1 MNRHAWSVFLGLAVG
16 CAVVQG
22 AESLTRTDDL
32 ALKKAYNAVDAMAQ
46 SPNAFELQDLRQ
58 RKERAA
64 VDVAY
69 LDSQIQWLRAHYQ
82 KEIQSGGA
90 KKAEVQKLEKSL
102 TAARATLAKLDKE
115 EADLSKTTGETVP
128 SNLVVPSDVLE
139 VYVTEDASFNGVY
152 QVRRGGY
159 IVIPQLG
166 RIQVAGYPLAA
177 AEAAVKGCLEAS
189 FLQKA
194 TVLVERRSS
203 QATAAAPAREG
214 VLYDGEMV
222 TRAPGVAMLEGV
234 GGASL
239 VSTILRTGGTS
250 PYADMEHVRVLRLV
264 DGKPLMETVN
274 VDAILA
280 GDELASDLT
289 LQDDDIVIVPT
300 RVGKTNEAYV
310 TGQVTNPG
318 ILPLLKQ
325 EEITV
330 YSAVL
335 RSGGFDRFA
344 NLKKAYVLR
353 DEGDGVKVRMNVNLK
368 DVEKGNAAD
377 LVLQS
382 GDIVV
387 VPEKFFSF

>member
-1 MNRHAWSVFLGLAVG
+1 MKLDAWSVFLGLALG

-22 AESLTRTDDL
+22 AESLSREDGV
-32 ALKKAYNAVDAMAQ
+32 ALKKAYNTVDKLAS
-46 SPNAFELQDLRQ
+46 SPSAFELQDLRQ
-58 RKERAA
+58 RKERAS

-69 LDSQIQWLRAHYQ
+69 IQGQMHWLDARG
-82 KEIQSGGA
+82 KKNEA
-90 KKAEVQKLEKSL
+90 KKLESTL
-102 TAARATLAKLDKE
+102 AAARETLTKLTKQEAQLAKGTDG
-115 EADLSKTTGETVP
+115 AMPTVD
-128 SNLVVPSDVLE
+128 LVVPGDVLE

-166 RIQVAGYPLAA
+166 RVQVAGYPLAA
-177 AEAAVKGCLEAS
+177 AEAVVKGSLDVS
-189 FLQKA
+189 YLNNA

-203 QATAAAPAREG
+203 QITSMAPVEEG
-214 VLYDGEMV
+214 VLFEGEFV
-222 TRAPGVAMLEGV
+222 SRRPSVAKLEGV
-234 GGASL
+234 GGGSL
-239 VSTILRTGGTS
+239 VSTILREGGTS
-250 PYADMEHVRVLRLV
+250 PFADMEHVRVLRLI

-280 GDELASDLT
+280 GDELASDLS
-289 LQDDDIVIVPT
+289 LQDDDIVIIPT
-300 RVGKTNEAYV
+300 RVGKTDEVYV
-310 TGQVTNPG
+310 TGKVSSPG
-318 ILPLLKQ
+318 ILPLRKE

-330 YSAVL
+330 YTAIL
-335 RSGGFDRFA
+335 RVGGFDRFA

-353 DEGDGVKVRMNVNLK
+353 DEGDGVKVRMGVNLK
-368 DVEKGNAAD
+368 NVEKGKGAD

>member
-1 MNRHAWSVFLGLAVG
+1 MKPDVWTVLLGLAFG
-16 CAVVQG
+16 CTVAQG
-22 AESLTRTDDL
+22 AEPLSRQDGVALQKAYKTVEDL
-32 ALKKAYNAVDAMAQ
+32 AR

-64 VDVAY
+64 IDVAY
-69 LDSQIQWLRAHYQ
+69 VESQIHWLNS
-82 KEIQSGGA
+82 SGKKDEA
-90 KKAEVQKLEKSL
+90 KKLQKNLA
-102 TAARATLAKLDKE
+102 AARDLLKKVVQEEAQLAKSAGSVIAE
-115 EADLSKTTGETVP
+115 PE
-128 SNLVVPSDVLE
+128 LVVPGDVLE

-166 RIQVAGYPLAA
+166 RIQVAGYPVLA
-177 AEAAVKGCLEAS
+177 AEAAVKGSLDVS
-189 FLQKA
+189 YLNNA
-194 TVLVERRSS
+194 TVLVERRAAKS
-203 QATAAAPAREG
+203 TAMVAEEEG
-214 VLYDGEMV
+214 VLYDGEFV
-222 TRAPGVAMLEGV
+222 TRRPGTAKLAGV

-239 VSTILRTGGTS
+239 VSTILREGGTS
-250 PYADMEHVRVLRLV
+250 PFADLEHVRVLRLV

-280 GDELASDLT
+280 GDELASDLS

-300 RVGKTNEAYV
+300 RVGKTDEVYL
-310 TGQVTNPG
+310 TGKVAQPG
-318 ILPLLKQ
+318 VLPLRKE

-330 YSAVL
+330 YTAIL
-335 RSGGFDRFA
+335 RVGGFGRFA

-353 DEGDGVKVRMNVNLK
+353 DEGDGVKVRMEINLK
-368 DVEKGNAAD
+368 NVEKGKAAD
-377 LVLQS
+377 IVLQS